1 MTGARAAPPLWAARR
16 DLGEGVMHYAT
27 LLTTVERLTGLER
40 PEAERAT
47 EATLRTLSERIT
59 GGEARDIAAFLP
71 PEMRDWITS
80 TPEPAVSFDRREFIR
95 RVADR
100 EGVDPEVAEE
110 HVAAV
115 FQMLGFA
122 VAPGELRDMA
132 SQLPRDFEDLLEAA
146 GVGRR
151 QAVTRD
157 DVVGRVA
164 ELLHADRETARRATD
179 AVVQTLG
186 ARISEGE
193 VKDLEAELP
202 AELNDALE
210 RGLAESRA
218 AKKMSEQEFVA
229 RAAELERVDPS
240 EADRHAHAVFQ
251 ALREALSP
259 KEFSDMASQLSEDYA
274 PLLV

>member
-1 MTGARAAPPLWAARR
+1 MR
-16 DLGEGVMHYAT
+16 YAT
-27 LLTTVERLTGLER
+27 LLTIVERLTGLER
-40 PEAERAT
+40 PEAERAL

-59 GGEARDIAAFLP
+59 GGEARDIGAFLP

-80 TPEPAVSFDRREFIR
+80 TPEPAVPFDRREFIR

-115 FQMLGFA
+115 FQTLGFA

-164 ELLHADRETARRATD
+164 ELLHTDRETGRRATD

-202 AELNDALE
+202 AELSDALE

-218 AKKMSEQEFVA
+218 AKKMSEQEFLA
-229 RAAELERVDPS
+229 RIAELEGIEPA
-240 EADRHAHAVFQ
+240 EADRHAHAMFQ
-251 ALREALSP
+251 AVREALSP